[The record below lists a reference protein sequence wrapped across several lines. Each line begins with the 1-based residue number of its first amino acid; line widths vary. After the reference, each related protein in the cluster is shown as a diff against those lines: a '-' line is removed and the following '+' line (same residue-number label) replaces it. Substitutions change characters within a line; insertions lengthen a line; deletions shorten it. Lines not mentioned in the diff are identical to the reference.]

1 MAAKLK
7 PYKFTPILKSV
18 LWGGNKIA
26 AIKGIE
32 ALPENIGESWEIS
45 SIEGDVSVVAEGDEA
60 GTTLE
65 ELIAKHGAALV
76 GEKVLAQHGTR
87 FPLLLKFI
95 DAARDLSV
103 QVHPTDE
110 MARRLG
116 EPNGKNEMWYV
127 IAADEGATIMNGLK
141 RPIDEEEFNR
151 SATDGTIANFTAQFD
166 THAGDVFSLPAGQ
179 IHSIGAGNLIAEVQ
193 QASVTTY
200 RIYDWNRTDAN
211 GNPRQLHTD
220 LAREAID
227 FTRAGNGNPIDY
239 DRTVLNEMVEL
250 VRNEHFT
257 VNRVVVD
264 GNYGMTLPQSFVIF
278 MCMSGEVSLTDNW
291 GNIVQV
297 RQGETVL
304 VPAST
309 RQASLHGDATLLAVW
324 ID

>member
-18 LWGGNKIA
+18 IWGGDKIA
-26 AIKGIE
+26 ALKGIE
-32 ALPENIGESWEIS
+32 TNVHKVGESWEIS
-45 SIEGDVSVVAEGDEA
+45 SIEGDVSVVAEGNEG

-76 GEKVLAQHGTR
+76 GDKVLAQHGTR
-87 FPLLLKFI
+87 FPLLVKFI

-110 MARRLG
+110 MAMRLG
-116 EPNGKNEMWYV
+116 EPNGKSEMWYV
-127 IAADEGATIMNGLK
+127 IAANEGASVINGLQQSML
-141 RPIDEEEFNR
+141 PSDFDESVEDGR
-151 SATDGTIANFTAQFD
+151 ITDHTAQFE

-179 IHSIGAGNLIAEVQ
+179 IHCIGAGNLIAEVQ
-193 QASVTTY
+193 QTSITTY
-200 RIYDWNRTDAN
+200 RIYDWDRTDAN
-211 GNPRQLHTD
+211 GQPRQLHTA

-227 FTRAGNGNPIDY
+227 FDRKHDGAPIEY
-239 DRTVLNEMVEL
+239 DRNALNELVEL
-250 VRNEHFT
+250 VHNEHFT

-264 GNYGMTLPQSFVIF
+264 GSFGMTLPQSFVIF
-278 MCMSGEVSLTDNW
+278 MCMDGEVSLTDNW
-291 GNIVQV
+291 GNIVTLH
-297 RQGETVL
+297 QGETVL

>member
-45 SIEGDVSVVAEGDEA
+45 SIEGDVSVVAVGDEA

-76 GEKVLAQHGTR
+76 GEKVLAQYGTR

-141 RPIDEEEFNR
+141 RPIDEEEFN
-151 SATDGTIANFTAQFD
+151 
-166 THAGDVFSLPAGQ
+166 
-179 IHSIGAGNLIAEVQ
+179 
-193 QASVTTY
+193 
-200 RIYDWNRTDAN
+200 
-211 GNPRQLHTD
+211 
-220 LAREAID
+220 
-227 FTRAGNGNPIDY
+227 
-239 DRTVLNEMVEL
+239 
-250 VRNEHFT
+250 
-257 VNRVVVD
+257 
-264 GNYGMTLPQSFVIF
+264 QSFPYIKAGGVLRYMF
-278 MCMSGEVSLTDNW
+278 YGFVAGMQVGEALEKMLDELEKSESPVYT
-291 GNIVQV
+291 
-297 RQGETVL
+297 ET
-304 VPAST
+304 
-309 RQASLHGDATLLAVW
+309 ATATAK
-324 ID
+324 